1 MILERIL
8 NTTRKELES
17 KKGTGA
23 LASLKRLAQNQS
35 PPLDF
40 TKAIKGNGVKIIA
53 EVKKASPSRGIIRQ
67 DFDPTEIAKTY
78 AENGAAAIS
87 VLTEH
92 HHFMGSLKSLVDIKA
107 ALKDRRVPL
116 LRKDFIY
123 DPFQVHESRA
133 YGADAILLIVAII
146 PDQLGQLIELSDHL
160 GMTALVEIHNE
171 KELDTALANRARAIG
186 INNRNLQNFEV
197 NLETTKRLRPLI
209 PSDRIVVSE
218 SGISSRHDIVK
229 LASWQVDAV
238 LIGEAL
244 MPAPD
249 IAEKMKELQ

>member
-35 PPLDF
+35 PPIDF
-40 TKAIKGNGVKIIA
+40 TKAINGKGIKIIA

-92 HHFMGSLKSLVDIKA
+92 HYFMGSLKSLADIKA
-107 ALKDRRVPL
+107 ALKDKYVPL

-133 YGADAILLIVAII
+133 YGADAILLIAAII
-146 PDQLGQLIELSDHL
+146 PDQLGQLIELSHRL
-160 GMTALVEIHNE
+160 GMTSLVEIHNE
-171 KELDTALANRARAIG
+171 KELETALTNGARVIG

-197 NLETTKRLRPLI
+197 SLETTKRLRPLI

-218 SGISSRHDIVK
+218 SGIGNRHDIARV
-229 LASWQVDAV
+229 ASWQVDAV

-244 MPAPD
+244 MSAPD
-249 IAEKMKELQ
+249 IAEKMRELQ